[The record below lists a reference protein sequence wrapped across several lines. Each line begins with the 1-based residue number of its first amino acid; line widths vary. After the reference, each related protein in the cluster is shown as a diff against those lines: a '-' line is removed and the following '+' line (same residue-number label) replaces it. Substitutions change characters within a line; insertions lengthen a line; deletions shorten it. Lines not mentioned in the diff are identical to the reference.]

1 MDGTSYSAVLQDL
14 AIGYYNYTIP
24 FEEYR
29 ERRRQILNTIDAC
42 FNGMPYAPCESLQ
55 VSPAHACARNTT
67 LEPSDLGGTERFS
80 VQETL
85 DTQDK
90 KI

>member
-1 MDGTSYSAVLQDL
+1 MESTSYSALLQDL

-24 FEEYR
+24 FAEYR

-42 FNGMPYAPCESLQ
+42 FNGIPYAQP
-55 VSPAHACARNTT
+55 SPTEVCARNVM
-67 LEPSDLGGTERFS
+67 LEPSALGGTEIFS
-80 VQETL
+80 VQEIL
-85 DTQDK
+85 DAQDK